1 MTKAE
6 KMLHY
11 FAEIT
16 EHTTKLKLTLDL
28 INHITKLKLTLDL
41 IDHIDTFLQ
50 ICKLHVIRLV
60 MNEGN
65 SLC

>member
-16 EHTTKLKLTLDL
+16 EHT
-28 INHITKLKLTLDL
+28 TKLKLTLDL